1 MSSEVSVPTVPED
14 AGSDQIDPATSR
26 RMGSITYDREEN
38 GYNLEWESRAD
49 FERWLKHEQ
58 NAIGVEIRLAK
69 TRVSTTRDLYLTCDT
84 FRCAQNGTG
93 GLKAYVKKTARER
106 KIDSKRIDS
115 GCPCYVQ
122 IKTYPH
128 TDAILGKYDFSHS
141 HETGKDNFKYIRI
154 RVSTREL
161 IEVWVRYGVT
171 TEEIVSNLEISLL
184 IATYLIADKQNAK
197 SIQ

>member
-1 MSSEVSVPTVPED
+1 MSSVVSIPTVSD
-14 AGSDQIDPATSR
+14 NAGSDRIDPATSL
-26 RMGSITYDREEN
+26 RMGSITYDREKN

-58 NAIGVEIRLAK
+58 DAIGVEIRLAK
-69 TRVSTTRDLYLTCDT
+69 TRGSTTRDLYLSCET
-84 FRCAQNGTG
+84 FRCARNGTG
-93 GLKAYVKKTARER
+93 GLKAYEKKTARER
-106 KIDSKRIDS
+106 KIDSKRIDG

-128 TDAILGKYDFSHS
+128 IGTVLGKYDFNHS

-161 IEVWVRYGVT
+161 IEGWVRYGVT
-171 TEEIVSNLEISLL
+171 TDEIVSNL
-184 IATYLIADKQNAK
+184 
-197 SIQ
+197 